1 MLTDIKSNDN
11 NLLTEDDNISN
22 FNKLKGPAKIEFYTY
37 DEKLLYECKF
47 PINTPVKDIIKDFVA
62 KTTVKFS
69 KNSLNKENLSF
80 FLKNSQLYEKI
91 DVGEKLVEYYLT
103 KIKDTALMIME
114 AGEKITSE
122 GYHST
127 VRVKSRYLKIYVQ
140 NEKRFNHIAKN
151 IDEYI
156 IENTYLI
163 GKPII
168 NELKYY
174 IYNKRTKESKI
185 IKCSREDFNKINI
198 KYFSR
203 MSVYCNAKNFI
214 YVYECLDNPNTNY
227 GYNGNFENISNK
239 FFEINLITHKIDMIS
254 LKFPKRI
261 LHSMIFIPEC
271 YIFIVGGKDT
281 KKVLVYKMRPGNENY
296 EEYPYLLP
304 DTLLEPSLIT
314 VNNQYLYA
322 FENSSVRFKIVRTN
336 FVFAT
341 PFEEI
346 NTKTL
351 IDINQKFFGLVK
363 FENRNSIL
371 FLGGQILN
379 LPLCKSKNCF
389 EFDYNSN
396 QLTLSEREFINF
408 DFGEKAF
415 IPMEKNIYMQ
425 IAELKIDKLYVQKV
439 ILFYT
444 ATSIQ
449 EDEKDNDKNS
459 TNKNEQKKPRYR
471 EGGFQSIKSNDI
483 KITVGS
489 NIISLVGTSSVGDI
503 GIPLYD
509 N

>member
-1 MLTDIKSNDN
+1 M
-11 NLLTEDDNISN
+11 
-22 FNKLKGPAKIEFYTY
+22 
-37 DEKLLYECKF
+37 
-47 PINTPVKDIIKDFVA
+47 
-62 KTTVKFS
+62 
-69 KNSLNKENLSF
+69 KNSLNKDNLSF

-91 DVGEKLVEYYLT
+91 EIGEKLVEYFLT

-114 AGEKITSE
+114 AE
-122 GYHST
+122 GKVSYEGRPST
-127 VRVKSRYLKIYVQ
+127 FRVKSRYLKIYVQ
-140 NEKRFNHIAKN
+140 NEKRFNHIAN
-151 IDEYI
+151 NLDEYI

-185 IKCSREDFNKINI
+185 IKCTKNDLNKINI

-214 YVYECLDNPNTNY
+214 YIYECTDNPNN
-227 GYNGNFENISNK
+227 NHGNNCNK

-281 KKVLVYKMRPGNENY
+281 KKVLVYRMKPGNENY
-296 EEYPYLLP
+296 EEYPYQLP
-304 DTLLEPSLIT
+304 YPLLEPSLIT
-314 VNNQYLYA
+314 INNQFLYA
-322 FENSSVRFKIVRTN
+322 FENSSVRFKIVKTN

-346 NTKTL
+346 KTKDF

-379 LPLCKSKNCF
+379 FSFCKTKNCF
-389 EFDYNSN
+389 EFNYDLN

-425 IAELKIDKLYVQKV
+425 IVEIKTDKLYIQKV
-439 ILFYT
+439 IHFNT
-444 ATSIQ
+444 SNSIQ
-449 EDEKDNDKNS
+449 DIDENEKENGDGINN
-459 TNKNEQKKPRYR
+459 NEQKKPRYR

-483 KITVGS
+483 KITVAS
-489 NIISLVGTSSVGDI
+489 NIISLVGTSSVDDI
-503 GIPLYD
+503 GIPLY
-509 N
+509 NN